1 MEDFELN
8 QNLKFSSN
16 SFKLTFNYFPNLL
29 TIGPF
34 NMVFEHLHDCFHLE
48 DFVSGVLQLILFQ
61 FCFHIAQGHIHQH
74 IAHVLKIA
82 HLLAM
87 AKSFG
92 GVYPIVLKET
102 SYHIIR
108 HNLCL

>member
-1 MEDFELN
+1 MEDFEFN

-16 SFKLTFNYFPNLL
+16 SFKLAFNYFPNLL

-48 DFVSGVLQLILFQ
+48 DFVSGVLQLFQ